1 MNKSAAAVSGRGHTV
16 AYIMSRFPKLT
27 ETFVLDE
34 IVQLTRNGWDVK
46 IFPLWREPAKL
57 VHDDAL
63 TWVATAQFLPMLS
76 WEIIAD
82 NVYWMVNQPRRYF
95 SALGCVLS
103 ENIVSLRF
111 LAGGLAAFPKA
122 STMARRMQAQGVK
135 HVHAHFASHP
145 AAIAYVVNKL
155 TDIPWSFTAH
165 GSDLHRDQAML
176 GEKVSSAKFA
186 VAISQYNRRFI
197 LEHCA
202 ADDADKVKVVHCGV
216 DLANFDKM
224 SSADVCR
231 GQTDD
236 ALSNDQTNSVIN
248 IVCIGTLH
256 EVKGQAF
263 LLRACARIEDINW
276 QCHLVG
282 DGEDRA
288 KLEAL
293 AVTLAIKDRVI
304 FHGQCTRE
312 QVRDVLNK
320 MTIACAPSVPT
331 RDGRREG
338 IPVALMEAAAAG
350 LPLVASDLS
359 GIPELV
365 VHEETGLLTTVADVD
380 DLARA
385 LSRLARDIG
394 LRKQLSEACR
404 DKIERE
410 FSLASNVSM
419 LQKLMLEPA
428 A

>member
-1 MNKSAAAVSGRGHTV
+1 MNDFAAAVGGRGHTV
-16 AYIMSRFPKLT
+16 AYMMSRFPKLT

-34 IVQLTRNGWDVK
+34 IVQLTRNGWEVK
-46 IFPLWREPAKL
+46 IFPLWREPAEL
-57 VHDDAL
+57 IHDDAL
-63 TWVATAQFLPMLS
+63 SWVAEAQFLPTLS
-76 WEIIAD
+76 GEIIAD
-82 NVYWMVNQPRRYF
+82 NFYWMVRQPKRYF
-95 SALGCVLS
+95 PALGRVVS
-103 ENIVSLRF
+103 ENISSLRF
-111 LAGGLAAFPKA
+111 LAGALAAFPKA
-122 STMARRMQAQGVK
+122 STMARRMQMQGVE

-176 GEKVSSAKFA
+176 EQKVASAKFA

-197 LEHCA
+197 LEHCTVI
-202 ADDADKVKVVHCGV
+202 DADKVKVVHCGV
-216 DLANFDKM
+216 DLGNFDTVPPKAQM
-224 SSADVCR
+224 D
-231 GQTDD
+231 
-236 ALSNDQTNSVIN
+236 SVIN

-256 EVKGQAF
+256 EVKGQTF
-263 LLRACARIEDINW
+263 LLRACAKIEDTNW

-293 AVTLAIKDRVI
+293 AIQLGIKDRVI

-312 QVRDVLNK
+312 RVREVLNN

-350 LPLVASDLS
+350 LALVASDLS

-380 DLARA
+380 DIAQA
-385 LSRLARDIG
+385 LTRLASDAS
-394 LRKQLSEACR
+394 LRKRLSEACR
-404 DKIERE
+404 HKVERE
-410 FSLASNVSM
+410 FSLSSNVSA
-419 LQKLMLEPA
+419 LQTLMLEPA

>member
-16 AYIMSRFPKLT
+16 AYMMSRFPKLT

-34 IVQLTRNGWDVK
+34 IVQLARSGWEVK

-57 VHDDAL
+57 IHDDAL
-63 TWVATAQFLPMLS
+63 SWVEKAQFLPTISL
-76 WEIIAD
+76 EIVAD
-82 NVYWMVNQPRRYF
+82 NFYWMRNQPKRYF
-95 SALGCVLS
+95 SALRRVVS
-103 ENIVSLRF
+103 ENISSLRF
-111 LAGGLAAFPKA
+111 LAGALAAFPKA
-122 STMARRMQAQGVK
+122 STMARRMQKQGVK

-176 GEKVSSAKFA
+176 EEKVSSAKFA

-202 ADDADKVKVVHCGV
+202 AIDADKIKVVHCGV
-216 DLANFDKM
+216 DLSNFNTGM
-224 SSADVCR
+224 SPKVQMD
-231 GQTDD
+231 
-236 ALSNDQTNSVIN
+236 SVIN

-263 LLRACARIEDINW
+263 LLRACAQMEDTNW

-282 DGEDRA
+282 DGEDRTR
-288 KLEAL
+288 LEAL
-293 AVTLAIKDRVI
+293 AMTLGIKDRVI
-304 FHGQCTRE
+304 FHGQCTRQ
-312 QVRDVLNK
+312 QVREVLSN

-350 LPLVASDLS
+350 LSLVASDLS

-385 LSRLARDIG
+385 LSRLAHDAS

-404 DKIERE
+404 YKIERE
-410 FSLASNVSM
+410 FSLISNVSA
-419 LQKLMLEPA
+419 LQTLMLEPA